1 MGYFNEKGI
10 GLVPFDNVKEKVLL
24 TLASS
29 LEKIFNRQV
38 KILKSMGIPPEAYN
52 SRRGQYLSTSFL
64 KVLLKINKKRDFE
77 AILGITDVDLYVPQ
91 LNFVFGEADPW
102 NRVAVISLVRLRQEH
117 YGLPA
122 NEKLLLERGLKE
134 AVHELGHVYGL
145 GHCPDPRC
153 VMHFS
158 NSLADTDRK
167 NHMFCPNCRRKLKWM
182 LK

>member
-1 MGYFNEKGI
+1 MGHPNEKRI
-10 GLVPFDNVKEKVLL
+10 GLAPFDNVEQKLL
-24 TLASS
+24 LALASS
-29 LEKIFNRQV
+29 LEKIFTRQV
-38 KILKSMGIPPEAYN
+38 NVLKPMGIPPDAYN
-52 SRRGQYLSTSFL
+52 PRRGQYLSTSFL
-64 KVLLKINKKRDFE
+64 KILIKIKKKDFE

-102 NRVAVISLVRLRQEH
+102 NRVAVISLLRLRQEH

-122 NEKLLLERGLKE
+122 NEKLLLERALKE

-167 NHMFCPNCRRKLKWM
+167 GHMFCPNCRRKLKWM